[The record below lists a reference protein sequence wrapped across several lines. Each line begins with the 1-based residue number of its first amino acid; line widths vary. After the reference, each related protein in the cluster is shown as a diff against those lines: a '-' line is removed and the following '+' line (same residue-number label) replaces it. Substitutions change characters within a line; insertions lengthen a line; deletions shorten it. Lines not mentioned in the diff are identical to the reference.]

1 MSYRDITEELDKLI
15 CSKTLQYFGDWKTSL
30 EVERNLSPH
39 TVISYIHDVKV
50 FFRFFRTHLGRK
62 IELKDLELF
71 QRGDFRNWIAGL
83 AKHYGLKKSS
93 RNRSFSAVKSFYHWL
108 GDKKGIYNWNFIS
121 LEHKDDPMKRA
132 KERHALPRPLSYDQI
147 MKLLGNISMV
157 NREPWII
164 KRNVALL
171 TLLYGCGLRINEALS
186 LNYGDIGGDFIKVYG
201 KGSKERLVPV
211 LPTVNEKIND
221 YVRSC
226 PHKMDPDGPLFL
238 GVRGKKLQPA
248 IFQKT
253 MQDLRAEL
261 NLPETA
267 TPHALRHSFAT
278 HLLSQGGDLRTIQEL
293 LGHSSLSSTQKY
305 LKVDLEQ
312 ISKIYRKTH
321 PRS

>member
-1 MSYRDITEELDKLI
+1 MPYRSITEELDQLV
-15 CSKTLQYFGDWKTSL
+15 CGKTFQYFRDWKISL

-39 TVISYIHDVKV
+39 TVTSYVHDVEI
-50 FFRFFRTHLGRK
+50 FFRFFRVHLGRK
-62 IELKDLELF
+62 IELKDLGLF
-71 QRGDFRNWIAGL
+71 KRGDFRDWIASL

-93 RNRSFSAVKSFYHWL
+93 RNRSFSGVKSFYHWL
-108 GDKKGIYNWNFIS
+108 GDKKGLYNWNFIS
-121 LEHKDDPMKRA
+121 LDHKDDPMKRA
-132 KERHALPRPLSYDQI
+132 KESHVLPRPLSYDQI
-147 MKLLGNISMV
+147 MKLLDNISMV
-157 NREPWII
+157 HQEPWII
-164 KRNVALL
+164 KRDIALL

-186 LNYGDIGGDFIKVYG
+186 LNYGDIGSDLIKVYG

-221 YVRSC
+221 YIKSC
-226 PHKMDPDGPLFL
+226 PHAMASDSPLFV

-253 MQDLRAEL
+253 MQDLRGAL
-261 NLPETA
+261 SLPETA

>member
-1 MSYRDITEELDKLI
+1 M
-15 CSKTLQYFGDWKTSL
+15 
-30 EVERNLSPH
+30 EVERNLSSN
-39 TVISYIHDVKV
+39 TVISYVHDVGV
-50 FFRFFRTHLGRK
+50 FFRFFHTHLGRK
-62 IELKDLELF
+62 IEFKDLASF
-71 QRGDFRNWIAGL
+71 KRSDFRDWIAGL

-93 RNRSFSAVKSFYHWL
+93 RNRSFSGVKSFYHWL
-108 GDKKGIYNWNFIS
+108 GDKQGIYNWNFIS
-121 LEHKDDPMKRA
+121 LEHRDDPMKRA
-132 KERHALPRPLSYDQI
+132 KESPVLPRPLTYEQI
-147 MKLLGNISMV
+147 IKLLENIGTV

-164 KRNVALL
+164 KRDIALL

-186 LNYGDIGGDFIKVYG
+186 LNYTDIDGDFIKIHG

-211 LPTVNEKIND
+211 LPTVNEAIND
-221 YVRSC
+221 YVLSC
-226 PHKMDPDGPLFL
+226 PHKMESGKPLFV
-238 GVRGKKLQPA
+238 GVRGKQLQPA

-253 MQDLRAEL
+253 MQNLRNVL
-261 NLPETA
+261 NLPETV

-312 ISKIYRKTH
+312 VSKVYRKTH